1 MKKWC
6 AYQKEG
12 FGIFYALKKW
22 RHLLLDRKFTLR
34 TDCRNLSF
42 LEKDNDSKVLRWLT
56 TFQEYEFEVEHVP
69 GKDNF
74 VADAFSRLCALGG
87 GDVEEVEEEEN
98 DNDPSQQ
105 GEINESKD
113 LIGKWKGTFL
123 RAVQTRKAHQEEEKK
138 PKRPRIEI
146 IGGRNSEREKRAEID
161 SIEQGSGNRIGKG
174 SDRSTSSTCS
184 LDGPREREG
193 RERGRRPME
202 EVQGSEEKV

>member
-87 GDVEEVEEEEN
+87 GM
-98 DNDPSQQ
+98 S
-105 GEINESKD
+105 
-113 LIGKWKGTFL
+113 
-123 RAVQTRKAHQEEEKK
+123 RRRRKKSMMMIQH
-138 PKRPRIEI
+138 
-146 IGGRNSEREKRAEID
+146 
-161 SIEQGSGNRIGKG
+161 NR
-174 SDRSTSSTCS
+174 
-184 LDGPREREG
+184 
-193 RERGRRPME
+193 RR
-202 EVQGSEEKV
+202 